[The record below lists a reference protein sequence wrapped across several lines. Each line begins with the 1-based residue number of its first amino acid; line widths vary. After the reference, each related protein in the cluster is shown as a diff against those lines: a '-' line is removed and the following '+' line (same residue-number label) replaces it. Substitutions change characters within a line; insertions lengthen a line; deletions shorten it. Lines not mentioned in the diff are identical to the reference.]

1 MFLAFQVA
9 TVFLA
14 GTAMTMA
21 LAHALEFPGKMRLDE
36 QTYMAVQRIYYPG
49 FTVGGIAEPLAV
61 VATLVLTLLMR
72 DHGVAFWCALSAFV
86 ALLAMHAIFWLITQ
100 PVNRHCLKNQ
110 RLGAA
115 GTRFFGL
122 DRPNLPADTFDSNW
136 QRFRD
141 RWEYS
146 HIARAVL
153 SAIALI
159 ALAVAIAI

>member
-61 VATLVLTLLMR
+61 VTTLVLTLLMR
-72 DHGVAFWCALSAFV
+72 GFLVCPLCIRGPPGDACDLLVDHAARQPTLPKESA
-86 ALLAMHAIFWLITQ
+86 TGS
-100 PVNRHCLKNQ
+100 R
-110 RLGAA
+110 
-115 GTRFFGL
+115 
-122 DRPNLPADTFDSNW
+122 
-136 QRFRD
+136 RD
-141 RWEYS
+141 Q
-146 HIARAVL
+146 VL
-153 SAIALI
+153 WA
-159 ALAVAIAI
+159 